1 MTSRETLKRH
11 AGLFDDMASA
21 VGLDLENE
29 VLTGRLPIPDLD
41 EAVLR
46 CTGCTRPE
54 ACSSWLDKNT
64 GTAETPPDY
73 CRNSTLFA
81 ELKRI

>member
-1 MTSRETLKRH
+1 MPTRETLKRH
-11 AGLFDDMASA
+11 AGLFDDMARA

-29 VLTGRLPIPDLD
+29 VLTGHLPIPDLD

-46 CTGCTRPE
+46 CTGCHKPE
-54 ACSSWLDKNT
+54 DCASFLATNT
-64 GTAETPPDY
+64 GTPTEPPNY